1 MYYKTHIFYF
11 LRLVLSDRQKAGANH
26 TLLPII
32 ISIRSGLCDIIS
44 GTECRKIILYPEGK
58 KTDGISS
65 YKEFFS
71 LEKMGI
77 CSDAIEIEIQNK
89 NLPETAEKIFR
100 SAVIRDN

>member
-1 MYYKTHIFYF
+1 MNFENYFYN
-11 LRLVLSDRQKAGANH
+11 LIV
-26 TLLPII
+26 II

-77 CSDAIEIEIQNK
+77 CSDAIEIEIQNRM
-89 NLPETAEKIFR
+89 LPLRHEP
-100 SAVIRDN
+100 IRKV